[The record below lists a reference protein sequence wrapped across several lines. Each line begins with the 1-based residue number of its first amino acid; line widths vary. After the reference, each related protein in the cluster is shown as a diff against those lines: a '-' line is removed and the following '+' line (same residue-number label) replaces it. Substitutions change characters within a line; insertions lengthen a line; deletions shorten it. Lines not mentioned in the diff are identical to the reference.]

1 MKIIKL
7 FTAKQERVLA
17 KINLKG
23 AQIKKC
29 FSCEVCLMTN
39 CRITLKYDAYV
50 IKKKQAKFYFN
61 RDDKISPFDEKR
73 QQS

>member
-1 MKIIKL
+1 ML
-7 FTAKQERVLA
+7 FML
-17 KINLKG
+17 
-23 AQIKKC
+23 
-29 FSCEVCLMTN
+29 EVCLMTN

-50 IKKKQAKFYFN
+50 IKEKQAKFYFN